1 MEQEAF
7 YEIKG
12 FETPIAIDVATE
24 SESELLSAPICE
36 C

>member
-1 MEQEAF
+1 MKEAF

-12 FETPIAIDVATE
+12 FDTPIAIDVAGSE
-24 SESELLSAPICE
+24 SASELLSAPICE